1 MTTMMHANIILT
13 YENKRQA
20 IGGARER
27 KKEWAPVD
35 FLMRYLVKR
44 LFTHLYITK
53 YNTFQ
58 HLMRH
63 RRVAA
68 AKE

>member
-27 KKEWAPVD
+27 KKVWGPVD
-35 FLMRYLVKR
+35 FLMRYLAKR
-44 LFTHLYITK
+44 LVTHSYIIK

-63 RRVAA
+63 RMVAP